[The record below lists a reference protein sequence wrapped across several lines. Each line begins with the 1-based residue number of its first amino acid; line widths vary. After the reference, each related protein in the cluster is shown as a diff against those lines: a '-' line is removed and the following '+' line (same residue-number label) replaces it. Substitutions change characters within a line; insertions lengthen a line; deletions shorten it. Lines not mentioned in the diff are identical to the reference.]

1 MAKLLIIYYSRT
13 GNTEKMAH
21 FVSEGATGVN
31 GIEVEVKKVQDTR
44 PEDLLT
50 ADGIIVGSPTYYGLP
65 AAEIK
70 ALFDESVKY
79 HGQLEGKA
87 GGAFTSSGGVA
98 GGNETTI
105 LATLQM
111 LLVHGMIIQGNSQ
124 GDHYG
129 PVSVGAPDD
138 RSQQQCRS
146 LGKRVAQLMIRLQ

>member
-21 FVSEGATGVN
+21 FVSEGAKGVD
-31 GIEVEVKKVQDTR
+31 GIEVEVKRVQDVR
-44 PEDLLT
+44 PEDLL
-50 ADGIIVGSPTYYGLP
+50 AVDGIIVGSPTYYGLP

-70 ALFDESVKY
+70 ALFDKSVKY
-79 HGQLEGKA
+79 HGRLEGKV
-87 GGAFTSSGGVA
+87 GGAFTSSGGLA

-105 LATLQM
+105 LAILQM

-129 PVSVGAPDD
+129 PVSVGAPEN
-138 RSQQQCRS
+138 RAQEQCQN
-146 LGKRVAQLMIRLQ
+146 LGKRIAQLIVRLQ